1 MTFQEME
8 MQHIAGLQ
16 LMPSCVQVICCE
28 IPGLF
33 LPGSSITT
41 HTCLVTVVSGPIS
54 LQALCS
60 FISGLILHLL
70 LHLFSSSLI
79 NLDAAYRVLHIKH
92 ITSHVWL

>member
-1 MTFQEME
+1 MTFQEIE

-33 LPGSSITT
+33 LPGSSIPT
-41 HTCLVTVVSGPIS
+41 HTVVSGPIS

-60 FISGLILHLL
+60 FISGLTLHLL
-70 LHLFSSSLI
+70 LDLFSSSLI
-79 NLDAAYRVLHIKH
+79 NFDAAYRVLHIKH

>member
-1 MTFQEME
+1 MTFQEIE

-33 LPGSSITT
+33 LPGSSIPT
-41 HTCLVTVVSGPIS
+41 HTCLVVSGPIS

-60 FISGLILHLL
+60 FISDLTLHLL
-70 LHLFSSSLI
+70 LDLFSSSLI